1 MQTLMKNMS
10 NNTNKYRFKTLFI
23 ILGSITTVLGFMG
36 IFVPGLPATPLLL
49 LSSWLFYRSSKKLHD
64 ALHRSFLGNKIREY
78 EKNRGLSIKGKLY
91 AISLM
96 AVMVTISITFF
107 LTNPTV
113 KIIVLCAAVIG
124 TIVVGFVVPTIK
136 QNKNEEE

>member
-1 MQTLMKNMS
+1 MNDRKYMPDND
-10 NNTNKYRFKTLFI
+10 NKYRFKILFI
-23 ILGSITTVLGFMG
+23 ILGCITTVLGFMG

-64 ALHRSFLGNKIREY
+64 TLHRSFLGNKIREY

-107 LTNPTV
+107 LTNPVV

-124 TIVVGFVVPTIK
+124 TIVVGFVVPTVK
-136 QNKNEEE
+136 QNKEDKQ